1 MSDGGSISAGD
12 FGAAFKGFLE
22 QSVAQAPVQEPFFRA
37 RLTDHFGVAPTTLPI
52 VAEQF
57 PSHNHPN
64 VQVAFDGYL
73 AEGGRPFEL
82 LGVASEH
89 KRMMGVGLGDL
100 AAAARGGLMGGSPQ
114 QGPVDYINL
123 AAGNDEEKISCAQFG
138 VYLIA
143 AGDDRLAIL
152 VRGTD
157 RRFGSSEVTVEVMAT
172 EQSAAER
179 FLADIRSRIRRHN
192 IYRGRVVSLAQ
203 RQMGPLEV
211 KFHQLAPI
219 ERDGIVLPEGV
230 LERIERQTIR
240 FGELADRLSAA
251 GRHLK
256 RGLLLWGPPGTG
268 KTLTAM
274 YLARRMPERTVLLLT
289 GQTLGLIET
298 SCAMARLLQ
307 PATVILEDVDLV
319 AEERSRQSTGT
330 NAVLFELLNQMDG
343 LGDDADVLFIL
354 TTNRPELLEPA
365 LASRPGRIDEAIEVP
380 LPDPEPLPAP
390 RPLRARPHLGAVEPT
405 SHHRADAGRECRL
418 PEGPAAE
425 VGAARRGRL
434 AGWRRTSGERR
445 TRRPSLVRARD
456 RRRRAHQGAAG
467 CRRAR
472 CPSTR
477 LRMKRRPGPTTSVLG
492 QATDQAGGTPVR
504 Q

>member
-1 MSDGGSISAGD
+1 MSDGGTLSAGD

-22 QSVAQAPVQEPFFRA
+22 QSVAQAPVQEPFLRG
-37 RLTDHFGVAPTTLPI
+37 RLTDHFGVTPTALPI

-64 VQVAFDGYL
+64 VQVALEGYL
-73 AEGGRPFEL
+73 AEDRRAFEL
-82 LGVASEH
+82 LGVASEQ

-100 AAAARGGLMGGSPQ
+100 AAAARGGLMGGAPQ
-114 QGPVDYINL
+114 QGPVDYINI
-123 AAGNDEEKISCAQFG
+123 AAGNDDEKIACVQFG

-143 AGDDRLAIL
+143 AAAAGEDRLAVL
-152 VRGTD
+152 VRGGD
-157 RRFGSSEVTVEVMAT
+157 RRFGNSDVTVEVMAT
-172 EQSAAER
+172 ERSTAER
-179 FLADIRSRIRRHN
+179 FLADLRSRVREDN

-203 RQMGPLEV
+203 RQMGALEV

-219 ERDGIVLPEGV
+219 ERDAIVLPEGV

-365 LASRPGRIDEAIEVP
+365 LASRPGRVDEAIEVP
-380 LPDPEPLPAP
+380 LPDPECRSRLLDLYGRGLALQLSNRP
-390 RPLRARPHLGAVEPT
+390 RIIERTQGVSAAFLKELLRKSALLA
-405 SHHRADAGRECRL
+405 ADASPGGGELRVTDEHVDQAL
-418 PEGPAAE
+418 FELVTEGGDLTRALLGVP
-425 VGAARRGRL
+425 GPG
-434 AGWRRTSGERR
+434 
-445 TRRPSLVRARD
+445 TRRPD
-456 RRRRAHQGAAG
+456 CG
-467 CRRAR
+467 
-472 CPSTR
+472 
-477 LRMKRRPGPTTSVLG
+477 
-492 QATDQAGGTPVR
+492 
-504 Q
+504 